1 MDKQTPYIS
10 FSLTTHFSIVL
21 QTQSDPNMTQSTE
34 FGKSAA
40 VAVSAAAAAAAAS
53 ASASSA
59 DCSTDVLLNNFQL
72 KKKSYRVLLHGQ
84 RVVWERLQR
93 PTKSAAHN
101 ETVKTPLPDDVP
113 TTEQQLGS
121 NASCSYGE
129 HSHILHMDD
138 IISVRRGDTKQASL
152 QPPDLEEPPA
162 DAKPTAQFLTI
173 NYAERLSK
181 SKVDCNRWQLRRI
194 TFYNA
199 DAYIVRQWELQLLAR
214 LASSPAG
221 GQRVRRLLVFIN
233 PYGGRK
239 AGSQTYERYVRP
251 LFQLAGIDATCI
263 TTQRANQIRDIL
275 LTHDLSC
282 YDAVCCVGG
291 DGTVAEVINGLVF
304 RRIRE
309 LQLDEQRPAYIPRP
323 SLPVAVIPAGSTDTI
338 VYSMHG
344 TADVRTAAI
353 HVLLG
358 QRRGLDVCSVS
369 NSRSLLRFCASVLSY
384 GYLGDVAAESEQ
396 YRWMG
401 TKRYEYSGVK
411 AFLSNRGYDAELH
424 LLEEPLE
431 PETPQSPVSVCSEPP
446 SVCYANCQRC
456 SIASSLQEQRSSLFP
471 TEEEHKEQH
480 HHPKSLAPTASLNHE
495 LQLSASETALLRPRP
510 STLPLQ
516 QSTPAAYGSDLSLR
530 SGEQWKIIRG
540 NFFMIC
546 GANITC
552 ACARSPNGISRYS
565 HLGDGCLDLILVRK
579 TTLLNNLRFL
589 LNTAGRGGDIRSLP
603 FVEVYRTR
611 KFNFRTLNAPQ
622 ENYSIAG
629 SRQPIAQ
636 SNSDGINSE
645 YSSWNCDGEVVTDL
659 DVTMSSH
666 CQLIDVFMRG
676 PHSYSKPRKLVVS
689 SAPTTPASSSDN
701 VYCCCKD

>member
-1 MDKQTPYIS
+1 
-10 FSLTTHFSIVL
+10 
-21 QTQSDPNMTQSTE
+21 
-34 FGKSAA
+34 
-40 VAVSAAAAAAAAS
+40 S
-53 ASASSA
+53 ASAA
-59 DCSTDVLLNNFQL
+59 DVLLNNFQL

-84 RVVWERLQR
+84 RVVWERMQR
-93 PTKSAAHN
+93 PPKSGNN
-101 ETVKTPLPDDVP
+101 ETQKAPLPEDAASSG
-113 TTEQQLGS
+113 EQQLG
-121 NASCSYGE
+121 NAAGASYGE
-129 HSHILHMDD
+129 RSHILHMDD

-152 QPPDLEEPPA
+152 QPPELEEPPG
-162 DAKPTAQFLTI
+162 DAKPTEQFLTI

-181 SKVDCNRWQLRRI
+181 SKIDCNRWQLRRI

-199 DAYIVRQWELQLLAR
+199 DAYIVRQWELQLRAR
-214 LASSPAG
+214 LAVSPAG
-221 GQRVRRLLVFIN
+221 GQRVRQLLVFIN

-239 AGSQTYERYVRP
+239 AGAQTYERQVRP

-275 LTHDLSC
+275 LSHDLSC

-304 RRIRE
+304 RRMRE
-309 LQLDEQRPAYIPRP
+309 LGLDEQRPAYIPRP
-323 SLPVAVIPAGSTDTI
+323 TLPVAVIPAGSTDTI

-369 NSRSLLRFCASVLSY
+369 NSRTLLRFCASVLSY

-411 AFLSNRGYDAELH
+411 AFLSNRGYDAELQ
-424 LLEEPLE
+424 LLDEQLE
-431 PETPQSPVSVCSEPP
+431 TETPQSPVSVCSEPP

-471 TEEEHKEQH
+471 ADEDQTQPQLEEQ
-480 HHPKSLAPTASLNHE
+480 PQQQQPTPAAAAGHE

-510 STLPLQ
+510 NVLNLQ
-516 QSTPAAYGSDLSLR
+516 PTPAAYGSDLSLR

-552 ACARSPNGISRYS
+552 ACSRSPNGISRYS

-579 TTLLNNLRFL
+579 TSLLNNLRFL

-611 KFNFRTLNAPQ
+611 KFNFRTLTAPQ

-676 PHSYSKPRKLVVS
+676 PHSYSKPQKSAVS
-689 SAPTTPASSSDN
+689 SPPTTPASSSDN

>member
-1 MDKQTPYIS
+1 
-10 FSLTTHFSIVL
+10 
-21 QTQSDPNMTQSTE
+21 MTQSGSTE
-34 FGKSAA
+34 FAKTTTSGGAGDVYAA
-40 VAVSAAAAAAAAS
+40 TAAAAAAAS
-53 ASASSA
+53 VAATACSS
-59 DCSTDVLLNNFQL
+59 DVLLNNFQL
-72 KKKSYRVLLHGQ
+72 KKKSYRVLLHGHHL
-84 RVVWERLQR
+84 VWERMQR
-93 PTKSAAHN
+93 PVAKPTN
-101 ETVKTPLPDDVP
+101 ETQKIPLP
-113 TTEQQLGS
+113 EQQLTGVETRCS
-121 NASCSYGE
+121 SYGA

-138 IISVRRGDTKQASL
+138 IISVCSGNTKHDSMQPPPTNHRDHQQADGDT
-152 QPPDLEEPPA
+152 
-162 DAKPTAQFLTI
+162 KPTAQFLTI

-181 SKVDCNRWQLRRI
+181 SKTDCNRWQLRRL

-199 DAYIVRQWELQLLAR
+199 DAYIVYQWQLQLQAR
-214 LASSPAG
+214 IASSPVG
-221 GQRVRRLLVFIN
+221 GQRVQRLLVFIN
-233 PYGGRK
+233 PFGGRK
-239 AGSQTYERYVRP
+239 AGAQTYERLVRP

-304 RRIRE
+304 RRMRE
-309 LQLDEQRPAYIPRP
+309 LGLDEQRPAFIPRP

-369 NSRSLLRFCASVLSY
+369 NNRTLLRFCASVLSY

-401 TKRYEYSGVK
+401 TRRYEYSGIK
-411 AFLSNRGYDAELH
+411 AFFNNRGYDAELQ
-424 LLEEPLE
+424 LLEEPTE
-431 PETPQSPVSVCSEPP
+431 PETPQSPVSLCDEPP

-456 SIASSLQEQRSSLFP
+456 SIASSLQEQRSTLF
-471 TEEEHKEQH
+471 TADANSQENLQSQHAEQQNKLVEQQQSQ
-480 HHPKSLAPTASLNHE
+480 PQSQPNADVIVATNCEQQLNE
-495 LQLSASETALLRPRP
+495 IETALCRSRLMRPA
-510 STLPLQ
+510 SLPLQ
-516 QSTPAAYGSDLSLR
+516 PGSSYGSNMSLP
-530 SGEQWKIIRG
+530 GGLQWKTIRG
-540 NFFMIC
+540 NFFLIC

-579 TTLLNNLRFL
+579 TSFINNVRFL
-589 LNTAGRGGDIRSLP
+589 LNTAGRAGDIRNLP

-611 KFNFRTLNAPQ
+611 KFIFRTFTAPATE
-622 ENYSIAG
+622 ENLSLAG

-636 SNSDGINSE
+636 NGNDAASSE

-659 DVTMSSH
+659 DITMSSH

-676 PHSYSKPRKLVVS
+676 PHSYSKPQKPGA

-701 VYCCCKD
+701 IYCCCKD

>member
-1 MDKQTPYIS
+1 
-10 FSLTTHFSIVL
+10 
-21 QTQSDPNMTQSTE
+21 MTQSSGQE
-34 FGKSAA
+34 FGRPST
-40 VAVSAAAAAAAAS
+40 AAAAAS
-53 ASASSA
+53 SAASAA
-59 DCSTDVLLNNFQL
+59 VCSTDVLLNNFQL

-84 RVVWERLQR
+84 RLVWEPMQ
-93 PTKSAAHN
+93 PKVKPKDTQQQ
-101 ETVKTPLPDDVP
+101 TIKTPLPDAD
-113 TTEQQLGS
+113 EAAAAHQQDAPC
-121 NASCSYGE
+121 NYGL

-138 IISVRRGDTKQASL
+138 IISVRRGDTKEQSL
-152 QPPDLEEPPA
+152 QPPPPA
-162 DAKPTAQFLTI
+162 QEQVPRERLSGGEDVKPTAQFLTI

-181 SKVDCNRWQLRRI
+181 SKTDCNRWQLRRL

-199 DAYIVRQWELQLLAR
+199 DAYIVRQWEQQLQLR
-214 LASSPAG
+214 LNASPSSGG
-221 GQRVRRLLVFIN
+221 GQRVRRLLVFVN

-239 AGSQTYERYVRP
+239 AGSQTYERQVRP
-251 LFQLAGIDATCI
+251 LFQLAGIDVTCI

-275 LTHDLSC
+275 LSHDLSC

-304 RRIRE
+304 RRMRE
-309 LQLDEQRPAYIPRP
+309 LGLDEQQPAYVPRP
-323 SLPVAVIPAGSTDTI
+323 TLPVAVIPAGSTDTI

-358 QRRGLDVCSVS
+358 QKRGLDVCSVS
-369 NSRSLLRFCASVLSY
+369 SGGSLLRFCASVLSY

-401 TKRYEYSGVK
+401 TRRYEYSGVK
-411 AFLSNRGYDAELH
+411 AFLSNRGYDAELQ
-424 LLEEPLE
+424 LLEEPAE
-431 PETPQSPVSVCSEPP
+431 PPETPLSPQSPVSLFDGPP

-456 SIASSLQEQRSSLFP
+456 SIASTLQEQRSILYS
-471 TEEEHKEQH
+471 TEEQEEEQQ
-480 HHPKSLAPTASLNHE
+480 NGE
-495 LQLSASETALLRPRP
+495 LKTQPQQHIPESDATTLTNNTNPEQPQLSVSEKALLRPRP
-510 STLPLQ
+510 QRPDTLRLP
-516 QSTPAAYGSDLSLR
+516 SGGNSSYGYGSSLSLR

-552 ACARSPNGISRYS
+552 ACSRSPNGISRYS

-579 TTLLNNLRFL
+579 TSLLNNVRFL
-589 LNTAGRGGDIRSLP
+589 LNTAGRGGDIVSTNIVNINQYRILITLLILLQRTLP

-611 KFNFRTLNAPQ
+611 KFIFRTFTASQ
-622 ENYSIAG
+622 ENSSLAG

-636 SNSDGINSE
+636 GTGGEGLRSE

-659 DVTMSSH
+659 DITM
-666 CQLIDVFMRG
+666 R
-676 PHSYSKPRKLVVS
+676 
-689 SAPTTPASSSDN
+689 
-701 VYCCCKD
+701 

>member
-1 MDKQTPYIS
+1 
-10 FSLTTHFSIVL
+10 
-21 QTQSDPNMTQSTE
+21 MTQSSGIE
-34 FGKSAA
+34 FGKST
-40 VAVSAAAAAAAAS
+40 VPVSSSVAAS
-53 ASASSA
+53 SS
-59 DCSTDVLLNNFQL
+59 SDVLLNNFQL

-84 RVVWERLQR
+84 RLVWERMQR
-93 PTKSAAHN
+93 PTKSAQN
-101 ETVKTPLPDDVP
+101 SNQTVKTPLPEAASAV
-113 TTEQQLGS
+113 EQQLGHS
-121 NASCSYGE
+121 LEHNYGE

-138 IISVRRGDTKQASL
+138 IISVCRGDTKQQSL
-152 QPPDLEEPPA
+152 QPPQHLALEPLPE
-162 DAKPTAQFLTI
+162 DVKPTAQFLTI
-173 NYAERLSK
+173 NYAERLTKSK
-181 SKVDCNRWQLRRI
+181 SDCNRWQLRRI
-194 TFYNA
+194 TFYNS
-199 DAYIVRQWELQLLAR
+199 DPYIVRQWELQLR
-214 LASSPAG
+214 LRLESSPAG

-239 AGSQTYERYVRP
+239 AGAQTYERQVRP

-304 RRIRE
+304 RRMRE
-309 LQLDEQRPAYIPRP
+309 LGLDMQRPAYIPRP

-344 TADVRTAAI
+344 TADVPTAAI

-369 NSRSLLRFCASVLSY
+369 NSRTLLRFCASVLSY

-411 AFLSNRGYDAELH
+411 AFISNRGYDAELH

-446 SVCYANCQRC
+446 SVCYANCARC

-471 TEEEHKEQH
+471 TENEDEHEDAGQQEQGPIRREH
-480 HHPKSLAPTASLNHE
+480 AHAKLQPSVAFNHE
-495 LQLSASETALLRPRP
+495 LQLSASETALLRPHPRP
-510 STLPLQ
+510 SSLSLQ
-516 QSTPAAYGSDLSLR
+516 PGAASYGSDLSLR

-552 ACARSPNGISRYS
+552 ACSRSPNGISRYS

-589 LNTAGRGGDIRSLP
+589 LSTAGKGADIRNLP

-611 KFNFRTLNAPQ
+611 KFNFRTLTASQ
-622 ENYSIAG
+622 ENCSISG
-629 SRQPIAQ
+629 SCQPITQ
-636 SNSDGINSE
+636 SVGDGVNSE

-676 PHSYSKPRKLVVS
+676 PHSYSKPQKVGVRT
-689 SAPTTPASSSDN
+689 PTTPASSSDN

>member
-1 MDKQTPYIS
+1 
-10 FSLTTHFSIVL
+10 
-21 QTQSDPNMTQSTE
+21 MTQSSGIE
-34 FGKSAA
+34 FGKSS
-40 VAVSAAAAAAAAS
+40 VPVSS
-53 ASASSA
+53 SGASASS
-59 DCSTDVLLNNFQL
+59 SSDVLLNNFQL

-84 RVVWERLQR
+84 RLVWERMQR
-93 PTKSAAHN
+93 STKTNSQN
-101 ETVKTPLPDDVP
+101 SNVTVKTPLPEAPSSV
-113 TTEQQLGS
+113 EQQLGDDS
-121 NASCSYGE
+121 HNYGE

-138 IISVRRGDTKQASL
+138 IISVRRGDTKQQSL
-152 QPPDLEEPPA
+152 QPQQLLEQLPEDL
-162 DAKPTAQFLTI
+162 KPTAQFLTI
-173 NYAERLSK
+173 NYAERLTKSK
-181 SKVDCNRWQLRRI
+181 SDCNRWQLRRI
-194 TFYNA
+194 TFYNS
-199 DAYIVRQWELQLLAR
+199 DPYIVRQWELQLRIR
-214 LASSPAG
+214 LDSSPAG

-239 AGSQTYERYVRP
+239 AGAQTYERHVRP

-304 RRIRE
+304 RRMRE
-309 LQLDEQRPAYIPRP
+309 LGLDMQRPAYVPRP

-411 AFLSNRGYDAELH
+411 AFISNRGYDAELH

-431 PETPQSPVSVCSEPP
+431 PETPQSPVSVCSDPP

-456 SIASSLQEQRSSLFP
+456 SIASSLQEQRSTLFP
-471 TEEEHKEQH
+471 TAVQDEEGEKQEQDNAKKEHTHVKLQ
-480 HHPKSLAPTASLNHE
+480 PSVAFNRE

-516 QSTPAAYGSDLSLR
+516 PGAASYGSDLSLR

-552 ACARSPNGISRYS
+552 ACSRSPNGISRYS

-579 TTLLNNLRFL
+579 TSLLNNLRFL
-589 LNTAGRGGDIRSLP
+589 LSTAGKGSDIRNLP

-611 KFNFRTLNAPQ
+611 KFNFRTLTASQ

-629 SRQPIAQ
+629 SCQPIAQ
-636 SNSDGINSE
+636 NDSDGISSE

-676 PHSYSKPRKLVVS
+676 PHSYSKPQKVGVS
-689 SAPTTPASSSDN
+689 TPTTPASSSDN

>member
-1 MDKQTPYIS
+1 MYKR
-10 FSLTTHFSIVL
+10 
-21 QTQSDPNMTQSTE
+21 QSDTKMTQTGSTE
-34 FGKSAA
+34 FNKTTT
-40 VAVSAAAAAAAAS
+40 AAAAAATCC
-53 ASASSA
+53 SS
-59 DCSTDVLLNNFQL
+59 DVLLNNFQL

-84 RVVWERLQR
+84 RLVWERMQR
-93 PTKSAAHN
+93 QSKEKQSRQN
-101 ETVKTPLPDDVP
+101 EPQKRPLPEDSVY
-113 TTEQQLGS
+113 EQQLAGDGT
-121 NASCSYGE
+121 CSYGP
-129 HSHILHMDD
+129 HSHILHLDD
-138 IISVRRGDTKQASL
+138 IISVCSGDTKHESR
-152 QPPDLEEPPA
+152 QPPSNQNMHHGDG
-162 DAKPTAQFLTI
+162 DMKPTAQFLTV

-181 SKVDCNRWQLRRI
+181 SKSDCNRWQLRRI

-199 DAYIVRQWELQLLAR
+199 DAYIVRQWHLQLQAR
-214 LASSPAG
+214 LKSSPVG
-221 GQRVRRLLVFIN
+221 GQRVQRLLVFIN
-233 PYGGRK
+233 PFGGRK
-239 AGSQTYERYVRP
+239 AGTQTYERLVRP
-251 LFQLAGIDATCI
+251 LFQLAGIDVTCI

-304 RRIRE
+304 RRMRE
-309 LQLDEQRPAYIPRP
+309 LGLDEQRPAYIPRP

-369 NSRSLLRFCASVLSY
+369 NKRTLLRFCASVLSY

-401 TKRYEYSGVK
+401 TRRYEYSGIK
-411 AFLSNRGYDAELH
+411 AFINNRGYDAELQ
-424 LLEEPLE
+424 LLEEPTE
-431 PETPQSPVSVCSEPP
+431 PETPQSPVSVHADSA

-456 SIASSLQEQRSSLFP
+456 SIASSLQEQRPALFA
-471 TEEEHKEQH
+471 TDIERREERQLHPDQHEQL
-480 HHPKSLAPTASLNHE
+480 HPQQESQINLPVGVSVMSNCE
-495 LQLSASETALLRPRP
+495 LQLNTSETALLRPRP
-510 STLPLQ
+510 IRPVNLPLQ
-516 QSTPAAYGSDLSLR
+516 PGGSYGSNLNLPGDL
-530 SGEQWKIIRG
+530 QWKIIRG

-579 TTLLNNLRFL
+579 TSLLNNVRFL
-589 LNTAGRGGDIRSLP
+589 LNTAGRAGDIRNLP

-611 KFNFRTLNAPQ
+611 KFIFRTLTAVTTE
-622 ENYSIAG
+622 ENLSIAG
-629 SRQPIAQ
+629 SRSPIAQ
-636 SNSDGINSE
+636 SGNDTVSSE
-645 YSSWNCDGEVVTDL
+645 FSSWNCDGEVVTDL
-659 DVTMSSH
+659 DITMSSH

-676 PHSYSKPRKLVVS
+676 PHSYSKPQKAGV

>member
-1 MDKQTPYIS
+1 MAR
-10 FSLTTHFSIVL
+10 
-21 QTQSDPNMTQSTE
+21 TQSDPKMTQSGSTE
-34 FGKSAA
+34 FAKT
-40 VAVSAAAAAAAAS
+40 AAAGGAGDVYGGAAGAAAS
-53 ASASSA
+53 SS
-59 DCSTDVLLNNFQL
+59 SDVLLNNFQL

-84 RVVWERLQR
+84 HLVWERMQR
-93 PTKSAAHN
+93 QSVKRPN
-101 ETVKTPLPDDVP
+101 ETQKVPLP
-113 TTEQQLGS
+113 EQQLTAGAES
-121 NASCSYGE
+121 SYGA

-138 IISVRRGDTKQASL
+138 IISICTGNSKHESL
-152 QPPDLEEPPA
+152 QPPPSNRDQQQA
-162 DAKPTAQFLTI
+162 DGDTKPTAQFLTI

-181 SKVDCNRWQLRRI
+181 SKTDCNRWQLRRI

-199 DAYIVRQWELQLLAR
+199 DAYIVRQWQLQLQAR
-214 LASSPAG
+214 VASSPTG
-221 GQRVRRLLVFIN
+221 GQRVQRLLVFIN
-233 PYGGRK
+233 PFGGRK
-239 AGSQTYERYVRP
+239 AGAQTYERFVRP

-282 YDAVCCVGG
+282 YEAVCCVGG

-304 RRIRE
+304 RRMRE
-309 LQLDEQRPAYIPRP
+309 LGLDEQRPAYIPRP
-323 SLPVAVIPAGSTDTI
+323 TLPVAVIPAGSTDTI

-353 HVLLG
+353 HVVLG

-369 NSRSLLRFCASVLSY
+369 NNRTLLRFCASVLSY

-401 TKRYEYSGVK
+401 TRRYEYSGVK
-411 AFLSNRGYDAELH
+411 AFFSNRGYDAELQ
-424 LLEEPLE
+424 LLEEPTE
-431 PETPQSPVSVCSEPP
+431 PETPQSPASVYTEPP

-456 SIASSLQEQRSSLFP
+456 SIASSLQEQRSTLFAANAD
-471 TEEEHKEQH
+471 ESRE
-480 HHPKSLAPTASLNHE
+480 E
-495 LQLSASETALLRPRP
+495 LQPQQAEQQKKSAEQQAQPNDDATVAVNCESQLNEIETALYRSQLLRPT
-510 STLPLQ
+510 SLPLQ
-516 QSTPAAYGSDLSLR
+516 PGGSYGSNMSLP
-530 SGEQWKIIRG
+530 SGLQLKTIRG
-540 NFFMIC
+540 NFFLIC

-579 TTLLNNLRFL
+579 TSFLNNVRFL
-589 LNTAGRGGDIRSLP
+589 LNTAGRAGDIRNLP

-611 KFNFRTLNAPQ
+611 KFIFRTLTTPATE
-622 ENYSIAG
+622 ENLSLAG

-636 SNSDGINSE
+636 NGSDGVSSE

-659 DVTMSSH
+659 DITMSSH

-676 PHSYSKPRKLVVS
+676 PHSYSKPQKPGVS
-689 SAPTTPASSSDN
+689 VPTTPVSSSDN
-701 VYCCCKD
+701 IYCCCKD

>member
-1 MDKQTPYIS
+1 
-10 FSLTTHFSIVL
+10 

-34 FGKSAA
+34 FGKST
-40 VAVSAAAAAAAAS
+40 AAAAS
-53 ASASSA
+53 AAAVSSA
-59 DCSTDVLLNNFQL
+59 VCSTDVLLNNFQL

-84 RVVWERLQR
+84 RVVWERMQR
-93 PTKSAAHN
+93 PAKSATSQSNN
-101 ETVKTPLPDDVP
+101 ETVKTPLPEDAP
-113 TTEQQLGS
+113 STEQQLD
-121 NASCSYGE
+121 NNSYGE
-129 HSHILHMDD
+129 RSHILHMDD

-152 QPPDLEEPPA
+152 QPPELEEAPLV

-199 DAYIVRQWELQLLAR
+199 DAYIVRQWELQLRAR

-239 AGSQTYERYVRP
+239 AGAQTYERQVRP

-275 LTHDLSC
+275 LSHDLSC

-304 RRIRE
+304 RRMRE

-369 NSRSLLRFCASVLSY
+369 NSRTLLRFCASVLSY

-411 AFLSNRGYDAELH
+411 AFISNRGYDAELH

-431 PETPQSPVSVCSEPP
+431 PETPQSPVSPVCSEPP

-471 TEEEHKEQH
+471 ADEEQQEPQSQPHLQAENQH
-480 HHPKSLAPTASLNHE
+480 LYHQKQLAPAAALKHE

-510 STLPLQ
+510 STLSLQ
-516 QSTPAAYGSDLSLR
+516 PSPTAYGSDLSLR

-589 LNTAGRGGDIRSLP
+589 LSTAGRGGDIRSLP

-611 KFNFRTLNAPQ
+611 KFNFRTLTAPQ

-636 SNSDGINSE
+636 STGDGINSE

-676 PHSYSKPRKLVVS
+676 PHSYSKPQKLAVG